1 MTQNAKRYTSVS
13 KGGEFEV
20 VGTSSGAGQRKGDV
34 VIVYRNVET
43 GQVLHR
49 EPEDFAMRMKPI
61 TKPEINAQ
69 LLAALS
75 DALEWIDAVPSDM
88 PLPAMP
94 GFDRDAVNE
103 LIAAAKGA
111 V

>member
-13 KGGEFEV
+13 KGGEFEI

-43 GQVLHR
+43 GQFLHR
-49 EPEDFAMRMKPI
+49 EPEDFAMRMKLAEPS
-61 TKPEINAQ
+61 INAQ
-69 LLAALS
+69 LVAALE
-75 DALEWIDAVPSDM
+75 AVLPLAKEAGNPGTPEIITAIDAI
-88 PLPAMP
+88 
-94 GFDRDAVNE
+94 N
-103 LIAAAKGA
+103 AAKGA